1 MYGDLF
7 ATKKHKNTKG
17 IYSSGH
23 GYLRGIFLPQR
34 RKGREGYFIRER
46 SNTGDLFATPPKADP
61 PIWTYLRWRER
72 HKNTKGIYS
81 SGHGYLRGDSFA
93 TKTPF
98 DKLRV
103 NAGTKV
109 TKGFIYLD
117 AV

>member
-1 MYGDLF
+1 VGGDNAVMYGDLF
-7 ATKKHKNTKG
+7 ATKK
-17 IYSSGH
+17 
-23 GYLRGIFLPQR
+23 
-34 RKGREGYFIRER
+34 
-46 SNTGDLFATPPKADP
+46 
-61 PIWTYLRWRER
+61 